1 MYYTRAY
8 MEVNSFTGKKIS
20 ATMHNL
26 IAILAQLTRSEAG
39 DEDDEVAVVENGQFK
54 MEGMVEND
62 MIRREVFAGDLAHD
76 EHS

>member
-1 MYYTRAY
+1 
-8 MEVNSFTGKKIS
+8 
-20 ATMHNL
+20 
-26 IAILAQLTRSEAG
+26 LTRSEAG